1 MDQYGIPSALKI
13 ALAELEAR
21 DLQTGRTER
30 MLDQVTDGDVIVA
43 LTEDDCAVIRELL
56 SRRNCKAHVT
66 SAPIPISSEEWSQIF
81 PGSPLDKTYFDHA
94 YIIRYYRY
102 MLEELESTFD
112 MMHDQQWLLPL

>member
-56 SRRNCKAHVT
+56 SRRNCKACVVGA
-66 SAPIPISSEEWSQIF
+66 SIPMTFLEYQGIYAVREGNIH
-81 PGSPLDKTYFDHA
+81 FDHA
-94 YIIRYYRY
+94 YATRYYRY
-102 MLEELESTFD
+102 IIEQTEASFAR
-112 MMHDQQWLLPL
+112 MHERAGALW